1 MLLTPNNK
9 FVIVILVKK
18 FMFDIEFYEDARG
31 YSDVKEFIM
40 HLREKSATNKDA
52 RINFNKV
59 VAYLDILEE
68 MGTRIGGPVT
78 KHLDGEI
85 GTMSNWKE
93 VRNELKLTPEEEI
106 IIELEKDLLRTM
118 VSIREKH
125 GLSQAELADKC
136 NVKQPMIARVEKAVH
151 SPQINS
157 LLKILVPMGYKL
169 EIVPMDKKS

>member
-1 MLLTPNNK
+1 
-9 FVIVILVKK
+9 
-18 FMFDIEFYEDARG
+18 MFDIEFYEDARG

-52 RINFNKV
+52 HINFNKV